1 MGDATHRLRIFVSA
15 GSDLEMEREAIGQG
29 VAQIPA
35 PSLGWVIGRTPPRG
49 EPQFVAWDEIAAA
62 DFFVLLLGRDIQAPV
77 GAELWASQRAG
88 GRVLAY
94 LKDVHRTQAAQAFV
108 RGAGV
113 DWTTYETASQV
124 ARQVQIPFV
133 EEILAQGP
141 LRGLPPLE
149 QGALRGFLERL
160 RGGELATPS
169 PEQTG
174 GAGGGGV
181 ILVPG
186 KDLPPGGVLLGG
198 EEEGRNESTQT

>member
-77 GAELWASQRAG
+77 GAEL
-88 GRVLAY
+88 AY

-124 ARQVQIPFV
+124 ARKVQIPFG
-133 EEILAQGP
+133 EENRAQGP